1 MSLQQ
6 DKGKR
11 TERDECASCKPGAWR
26 RRLGV
31 ARLGAPEC
39 PAESCRWRLLHS
51 HGFCSPS
58 HSRVAQRSAGQNW
71 KCWGPMAVHALTL
84 HFQLWGCSQLSLL
97 EKVNLQIGDSLGW
110 RDLACRGH
118 RFEVSG
124 EAPWDDVLSGS
135 QWERGAICQD
145 IMNGKGV
152 CMET

>member
-1 MSLQQ
+1 MCQLQA
-6 DKGKR
+6 R
-11 TERDECASCKPGAWR
+11 
-26 RRLGV
+26 GV
-31 ARLGAPEC
+31 AATARGSPLACPRVPSRVLPLALAPQSRFLFTVPFQGRTKVSRAELEVLGADGR
-39 PAESCRWRLLHS
+39 SC
-51 HGFCSPS
+51 
-58 HSRVAQRSAGQNW
+58 
-71 KCWGPMAVHALTL
+71 TL

-135 QWERGAICQD
+135 QRERGAICQD

-152 CMET
+152 